1 MFLNVKKKN
10 NIIKCNIK
18 FQKNN
23 ATKLKSKLFILIY
36 LIILTINISGIK
48 YVF

>member
-1 MFLNVKKKN
+1 MLKKN

-18 FQKNN
+18 FQIHY

-36 LIILTINISGIK
+36 LIILTINTLGIK

>member
-1 MFLNVKKKN
+1 MLKN
-10 NIIKCNIK
+10 NNILKYNIK
-18 FQKNN
+18 FQKDNV
-23 ATKLKSKLFILIY
+23 TKLKSKLFILIY